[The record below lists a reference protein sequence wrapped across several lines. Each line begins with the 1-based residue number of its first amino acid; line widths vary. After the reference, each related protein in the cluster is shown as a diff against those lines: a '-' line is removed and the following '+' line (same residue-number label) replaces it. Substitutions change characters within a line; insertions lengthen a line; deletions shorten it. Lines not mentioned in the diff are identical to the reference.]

1 MAEKWHQLISL
12 RKAAGLSQYELAR
25 RLNMGRSA
33 LGNYEQGD
41 REPDFETVRKIADFF
56 SVSVDYLLGR
66 PQDQEGAASEVP
78 PEWRQ
83 MVRLAQ
89 TEGYS
94 PDQVLGALRLLSSIR
109 KQHEQKEER
118 EG

>member
-12 RKAAGLSQYELAR
+12 RKAAGLSQFELAR
-25 RLNMGRSA
+25 RLDMGRSA

-56 SVSVDYLLGR
+56 KVSVDYLLGR
-66 PQDQEGAASEVP
+66 QPDEGKTPQEIP
-78 PEWRQ
+78 PDWRQ
-83 MVRLAQ
+83 MIRLAQ
-89 TEGYS
+89 AEGYN
-94 PDQVLGALRLLSSIR
+94 PDQVLSALRLLASIR
-109 KQHEQKEER
+109 KQQEQKEER

>member
-41 REPDFETVRKIADFF
+41 REPDFETVRRIADFF
-56 SVSVDYLLGR
+56 RVSVDYLLGR
-66 PQDQEGAASEVP
+66 PKGEADSSSEFP
-78 PEWRQ
+78 TEWRE

-94 PDQVLGALRLLSSIR
+94 PDQVLGALRLLASIR
-109 KQHEQKEER
+109 KQQEQHEQR